1 MSLSRSIDAP
11 IGGVEAPARHV
22 LRRRERIALDGRTG
36 TGGAGRGGVAAG
48 RRMAAA
54 WPHVLL
60 LALALAAWGAALAH
74 TDLARISGYG
84 LLPVLPVTYYLA
96 LGALGVG
103 FVVALATRSAPWLP
117 AVYVLALVVVLH
129 ATTPLLYA
137 EPRYAWT
144 YNHLGVTEYM
154 AHFGRT
160 DRALDLYQN
169 WPAFFAL
176 AALLERG
183 SGVSL
188 MAMAPWAEVFFE
200 VAYVGAVVFLVRG
213 VTRDARVVWTS
224 AWLFVLANW
233 LGQDYFAPQ
242 SFAYLLS
249 LVLIGLCVR
258 CARPRREAAGGPSS
272 PGVVSTDPSTEP
284 RAGPPA
290 WWWRWIERRRA
301 GRTEPWVEGRDTA
314 PLRPAAAMLV
324 GGVLFAAIVTSHQ
337 LSPLLCI
344 AALGAFALTTRRL
357 SWKPL
362 IAMAVVELAWVAAA
376 WPLIASKYHVLEF
389 SPLERPVSAGGNSAW
404 ALPGLATS
412 ALAARASVA
421 IVCLLA
427 ALALWRRWRAGRF
440 DLPLVAI
447 AFAPV
452 LVVPVQPYDGEGI
465 FRVYLFALPWLC
477 FLAATLLVPRLT
489 AVGAAGSPATAG
501 APSAGGRLR
510 SSAPWRALPLAL
522 ATALLGGTLM
532 FAYFGRELIDY
543 ISPQDVAVERYYE
556 RHAPPGSAVVYLAPN
571 VPSHLSWRYADKQVW
586 AGSFSP
592 SLTEDPAFRGQA
604 LGAGSLPALETKLH
618 KLQATRAYVMIGP
631 SETNYVSAEGLL
643 PPGSVA
649 GLTLALEASS
659 DFRLVARDGEAL
671 LFGWLGGEQIQG
683 NVP

>member
-1 MSLSRSIDAP
+1 MSSFPAAVALRPNAAERP
-11 IGGVEAPARHV
+11 RAIG
-22 LRRRERIALDGRTG
+22 AL
-36 TGGAGRGGVAAG
+36 AHA
-48 RRMAAA
+48 
-54 WPHVLL
+54 LL
-60 LALALAAWGAALAH
+60 LGGALAAWGESLTH
-74 TDLARISGYG
+74 TDLALISGYG
-84 LLPVLPVTYYLA
+84 LLPALPVTYYVALA
-96 LGALGVG
+96 AVGVG
-103 FVVALATRSAPWLP
+103 FVVALATRSAPWLL
-117 AVYVLALVVVLH
+117 AVYVLVLVVVLH

-160 DRALDLYQN
+160 YRALDLYQN

-176 AALLERG
+176 AAMLERV

-188 MAMAPWAEVFFE
+188 IAMAPWAEVFFE
-200 VAYVGAVVFLVRG
+200 AAYVAAVVFLVRG
-213 VTRDARVVWTS
+213 VTRDARVVWTT

-249 LVLIGLCVR
+249 LVLVGLCVR
-258 CARPRREAAGGPSS
+258 CAPCVRGGGGGELHTLSAHSSDPSS
-272 PGVVSTDPSTEP
+272 P
-284 RAGPPA
+284 RARRA
-290 WWWRWIERRRA
+290 ERWWQWIARRRA
-301 GRTEPWVEGRDTA
+301 GRTEPWVDDGDTA
-314 PLRPAAAMLV
+314 PLRPATALLV

-362 IAMAVVELAWVAAA
+362 VAMVALELAWVAAA

-389 SPLERPVSAGGNSAW
+389 SPLERPVSTGGNGAW

-427 ALALWRRWRAGRF
+427 AFALWRRWRASRF
-440 DLPLVAI
+440 DLPLIAI
-447 AFAPV
+447 VLAPL
-452 LVVPVQPYDGEGI
+452 LVVPVQPYNGEGV

-477 FLAATLLVPRLT
+477 FLAATLLVPRCAT
-489 AVGAAGSPATAG
+489 VGAG
-501 APSAGGRLR
+501 ASSGRKRWR
-510 SSAPWRALPLAL
+510 SHALGRALGALGRVLPLAL

-543 ISPQDVAVERYYE
+543 ISPQDVAVERWYE

-571 VPSHLSWRYADKQVW
+571 VPSRLSYRYADKQVW

-592 SLTEDPAFRGQA
+592 SLTEDPLFRGQA
-604 LGAGSLPALETKLH
+604 LGAGSMPALEAKLRG
-618 KLQATRAYVMIGP
+618 LQATRAYLMIGP

-643 PPGSVA
+643 PPGSAA
-649 GLTLALEASS
+649 GLTLALEDSS
-659 DFRLVARDGEAL
+659 DFRLVARDGQAL
-671 LFGWLGGEQIQG
+671 LFRWMSGEARSAAHRVSGQ
-683 NVP
+683 